1 MINEQSKKI
10 DKERECVV
18 NTEVS
23 ETESCNAG
31 VCTLQDEEQE
41 NNLTVS
47 VRTRDFAAR
56 QKESAFRKNKT
67 EG

>member
-1 MINEQSKKI
+1 MISKNLEKG
-10 DKERECVV
+10 RECVV

-31 VCTLQDEEQE
+31 ACTLQDEEE
-41 NNLTVS
+41 DNTLTTS

>member
-41 NNLTVS
+41 NTLTVS

-56 QKESAFRKNKT
+56 
-67 EG
+67 